1 MKVLQEPIA
10 FRNVL
15 PSACTILFLGGLL
28 SWFYSP
34 WSWLGD
40 LSWASIPYGV
50 VLGIV
55 IYLIGFIL
63 SCTPWT
69 KTPAMHNLLLTLHSF
84 FKRFTWF
91 QILVVSLLAGV
102 GEELLIRAVLQSYLI
117 EKISPVWGI
126 VCASIV
132 FGALHFM
139 TKTYVLLTFF
149 LGLLFGLS
157 FYYSGSVVLVM
168 VAHTVYDVIAFA
180 MIVKFPHKLGLNV
193 GRETTTVKETATIK

>member
-1 MKVLQEPIA
+1 MNVVQEPIA

-34 WSWLGD
+34 WSWFGD
-40 LSWASIPYGV
+40 LSWASIPYGIA
-50 VLGIV
+50 LGII

-69 KTPAMHNLLLTLHSF
+69 KTSAMHSLLLTLHSF
-84 FKRFTWF
+84 FKRFTWC
-91 QILVVSLLAGV
+91 QILIVSLLAGV

-117 EKISPVWGI
+117 EKISPLWGI

-180 MIVKFPHKLGLNV
+180 MIVKFPHRLGVNV
-193 GRETTTVKETATIK
+193 DRETTL

>member
-1 MKVLQEPIA
+1 
-10 FRNVL
+10 
-15 PSACTILFLGGLL
+15 
-28 SWFYSP
+28 
-34 WSWLGD
+34 
-40 LSWASIPYGV
+40 
-50 VLGIV
+50 
-55 IYLIGFIL
+55 
-63 SCTPWT
+63 
-69 KTPAMHNLLLTLHSF
+69 MHNLLLTLHSF